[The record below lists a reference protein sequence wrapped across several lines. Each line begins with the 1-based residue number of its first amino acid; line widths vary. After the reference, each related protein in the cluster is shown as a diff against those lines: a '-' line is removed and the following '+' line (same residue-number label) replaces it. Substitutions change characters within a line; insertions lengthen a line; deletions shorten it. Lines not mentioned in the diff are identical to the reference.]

1 MNKPRIVKDY
11 DTLSEAVKE
20 QIKLVYPKGFTQH
33 LISFYNK
40 DGEKKMGLPFETE
53 EVYYLVRMT
62 LVKAEAIIE
71 DDDDYNDDGILRT
84 SVKEKYENKYDDL
97 DYLNINS
104 NEDNDFTNPDD
115 DDEDDDWD

>member
-1 MNKPRIVKDY
+1 MTRY
-11 DTLSEAVKE
+11 QMGVKE

-33 LISFYNK
+33 LIGFYNK

-62 LVKAEAIIE
+62 PVRAETIIE
-71 DDDDYNDDGILRT
+71 EDDDYNDDGILKT
-84 SVKEKYENKYDDL
+84 SVKEKYEDKYDDL